1 MGLSLRLEVED
12 RALITSIPRSL
23 SPFVGHFGN
32 GLFSDGLW
40 SSMMPRRGPAMANL
54 DVMHSY
60 ARVLANSRFRLL
72 LALVHQILGPRP
84 QEIDLDSG
92 MLAEV
97 VNIKNVANAM
107 VTDGGPTGKMRTIM
121 LRTTCVL
128 CSPTQLRRSSDAAP
142 TQLCSMTQLP
152 EVNR

>member
-40 SSMMPRRGPAMANL
+40 SSMMPRRGPAMANW

-60 ARVLANSRFRLL
+60 ARVLASSRFRLL
-72 LALVHQILGPRP
+72 LAIAPRWTDYYHRLPHRLPLLVGPTTATV
-84 QEIDLDSG
+84 DLDD
-92 MLAEV
+92 
-97 VNIKNVANAM
+97 
-107 VTDGGPTGKMRTIM
+107 TDADSTSTH
-121 LRTTCVL
+121 
-128 CSPTQLRRSSDAAP
+128 D
-142 TQLCSMTQLP
+142 SMP
-152 EVNR
+152 S